1 MSVVVVSGGDC
12 GMVEVRV
19 VVIARRR
26 MRRILGATFI
36 LLSLSWSGWMMMM
49 ITTEIMVKGVTSWQ
63 LQYHILP
70 SRSTTV
76 RRFHRRDHTTTAGIS
91 NSILGS
97 RSSTGTN
104 NVPTIRSGHGRWM
117 MIEQNDDNDMMI
129 TTTTI
134 SALGVNEI
142 NENYSIH
149 DNDHEPQD
157 TLSSLSSS
165 SSTMIPAIPAN
176 LRRKIQA
183 KRPTLG
189 HVVPYKYKQA
199 QQSAAH
205 SSTTSMTSGGSV
217 PSQLRLQGRREK
229 LELNNN
235 NNNYLIKIM
244 AGMARGRKLESPS
257 TVYLRPMMG
266 KVKEAIYSTLTSFG
280 IYNSDTTSSSSPS
293 RNRPTS
299 SKIRH
304 LDIFAGSGSVGLESL
319 SRGAT
324 HCTFVDFSMDCC
336 TCIQRNI
343 DLTRLGTVS
352 ATTSGRSL
360 KSTHPSNNGDDDD
373 TTRTNK
379 STLVCCAD
387 AMTALTD
394 PYSVGVLSSSPT
406 TQGSTTTTTT
416 PYQIITICPPYE
428 EVIYGDLLEAV
439 VGSDTVTEDT
449 IVIIEY
455 PIELIQS
462 PKQKSS
468 SPINNKQESTNYGM
482 PHVIQSKSN
491 TAIGIRNRKYGR
503 TVIAFY
509 IINPTGRY
517 PDANSRPE
525 EFVKPV

>member
-1 MSVVVVSGGDC
+1 
-12 GMVEVRV
+12 
-19 VVIARRR
+19 
-26 MRRILGATFI
+26 
-36 LLSLSWSGWMMMM
+36 
-49 ITTEIMVKGVTSWQ
+49 
-63 LQYHILP
+63 
-70 SRSTTV
+70 
-76 RRFHRRDHTTTAGIS
+76 
-91 NSILGS
+91 
-97 RSSTGTN
+97 
-104 NVPTIRSGHGRWM
+104 
-117 MIEQNDDNDMMI
+117 
-129 TTTTI
+129 
-134 SALGVNEI
+134 
-142 NENYSIH
+142 
-149 DNDHEPQD
+149 
-157 TLSSLSSS
+157 
-165 SSTMIPAIPAN
+165 MIPAIPAN

-199 QQSAAH
+199 QPAAAQS
-205 SSTTSMTSGGSV
+205 SSTSMTSGGSI

-229 LELNNN
+229 VELNNNN

-280 IYNSDTTSSSSPS
+280 IYNSDTTSSSSSSPS

-352 ATTSGRSL
+352 ATTSSRSL
-360 KSTHPSNNGDDDD
+360 KSTHPSNNNNDDDDD

-416 PYQIITICPPYE
+416 GTGTQSKYIK
-428 EVIYGDLLEAV
+428 
-439 VGSDTVTEDT
+439 VGGKSRGLAAGT
-449 IVIIEY
+449 
-455 PIELIQS
+455 
-462 PKQKSS
+462 SS
-468 SPINNKQESTNYGM
+468 SDDE
-482 PHVIQSKSN
+482 
-491 TAIGIRNRKYGR
+491 
-503 TVIAFY
+503 
-509 IINPTGRY
+509 
-517 PDANSRPE
+517 
-525 EFVKPV
+525 